1 MTQSN
6 EPGVY
11 EEGKFGIR
19 HENEMVVRTG
29 EKNEYGQ
36 FMYFETIT
44 FVPFD
49 LDGLD
54 ESLLTQYDKEW
65 LNAYHKQVFE
75 KVSPYLS
82 DEETAWLRKATRAI

>member
-11 EEGKFGIR
+11 IEGSHGIR
-19 HENEMVVRTG
+19 HENELVVQKA

-36 FMYFETIT
+36 FLSFETIT

-54 ESLLTQYDKEW
+54 TSIMTQYDIAW
-65 LNAYHKQVFE
+65 LNEYHKQVYE
-75 KVSPYLS
+75 KVSPYLN
-82 DEETAWLRKATRAI
+82 EEEKEWLKYVTREI